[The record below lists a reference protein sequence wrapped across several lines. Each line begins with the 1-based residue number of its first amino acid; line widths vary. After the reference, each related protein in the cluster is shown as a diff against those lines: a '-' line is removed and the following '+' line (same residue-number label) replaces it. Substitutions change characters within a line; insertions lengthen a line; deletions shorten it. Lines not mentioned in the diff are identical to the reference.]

1 MKEDIRILSVG
12 SLSRISWGSI
22 FAGTVVAMIVQ
33 LTLIT
38 LGLAIGF
45 ATIDPA
51 SEQVSWGGLGIGGAI
66 WWVVSAII
74 ALFAGGWVASR
85 LAGFQRVFDGALHGI
100 VTWGLVMLISVYF
113 ITSAIGAIIGGGF
126 GAIGSVLSGSGQ
138 AVSALL
144 PDDLSQQ
151 VQEVVSAQE
160 NQQFARELYAAV
172 GDMAQ
177 GGATQQ
183 ERERVVALLEQNTG
197 MSRQEASDFVQQAE
211 TTIQEAE
218 PQMRQA
224 AEEAASGMSRA
235 ALASFIMLVLTG
247 AAAGIGG
254 AVGRVRGP
262 IPPAENIEYF
272 ERRKAA

>member
-1 MKEDIRILSVG
+1 MKDDIRVFPVG
-12 SLSRISWGSI
+12 SFSRISWGSI
-22 FAGTVVAMIVQ
+22 FAGTVVALIVQ

-66 WWVVSAII
+66 WWVVSSII

-100 VTWGLVMLISVYF
+100 VTWGLVMLVSIYF
-113 ITSAIGAIIGGGF
+113 ITTAIGAIIGGGF

-144 PDDLSQQ
+144 PGDISQQ
-151 VQEVVSAQE
+151 VQEVVGAQE
-160 NQQFARELYAAV
+160 NQQFARDLYAAV
-172 GDMAQ
+172 GDMAR
-177 GGATQQ
+177 GGATPQ

-197 MSRQEASDFVQQAE
+197 MSRQEANDFVQKTE
-211 TTIQEAE
+211 TTLQEAE

-224 AEEAASGMSRA
+224 AEQAAGGMSKA

-247 AAAGIGG
+247 TAAAAGG
-254 AVGRVRGP
+254 AVGRVKGP
-262 IPPAENIEYF
+262 LPPAENIEYYQ
-272 ERRKAA
+272 RRKAA